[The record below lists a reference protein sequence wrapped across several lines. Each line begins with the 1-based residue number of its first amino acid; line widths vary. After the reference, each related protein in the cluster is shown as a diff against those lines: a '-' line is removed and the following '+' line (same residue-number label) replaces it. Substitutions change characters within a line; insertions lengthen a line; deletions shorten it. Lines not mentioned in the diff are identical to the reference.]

1 MLAQPLPVTT
11 KVTALE
17 LSETMFGDGIK
28 VISATYKG
36 DPLSAGI
43 YTDGTTF
50 AAGVVPSDKGIILS
64 TGQVTQFTNVK
75 GDTNQ
80 SQSTS
85 SDVKGIDGDKAINTI
100 AGAKTFDAVFLEA
113 SFIPE
118 GDTLTMQLVFS
129 SEEYPE
135 WVKSGFNDVV
145 AIWVNGT
152 LLQLSV
158 GDGTISIDNINEKTN
173 PNLYRDNGD
182 GSLNTEMDGLTFVL
196 TLKAP
201 VKPGSE
207 NTIKIDIADAGDA
220 IYDSALMIVA
230 DSVQTALIAQD
241 DMVTVTTRGEGVV
254 DLLQNDTVKGREGV
268 VISHLADQA
277 VKVGSVVTL
286 GTGEKLLL
294 NADGTVTVYATQAT
308 SPVIF
313 SYTITDSTGT
323 SDTAFVSVLPSPV
336 DGTEGDDQMA
346 VGYRDKEGNII
357 DGIDGLSEVILGYG
371 GNDKITSG
379 FGDDDIYGGTGN
391 DFIRAGDG
399 DDLLEGGAGND
410 VLDGQAGADRM
421 VGGAG
426 NDVYYISVATDVVIE
441 GAGAGYDKVI
451 SDISMTLGAN
461 FEELWLREGTSATL
475 ANGNELANKIIG
487 NAQQN
492 TMSGFGGID
501 QLFGE
506 AGADSVSGGAGADL
520 LFGGSGNDL
529 LFGDDGNDKLYG
541 GTGSDSLFGG
551 AGNDSLTAG
560 SDGSWLEGGVGRDLL
575 VGGAG
580 QDVFIFAAGSGR
592 DMVVDF
598 EVGVD
603 RLVLDGI
610 DPKSVKTVFRGDT
623 LLVSWGTTDYVKVD
637 MMGLVS
643 GDLDLFAW

>member
-1 MLAQPLPVTT
+1 MFAEPLPVAT

-17 LSETMFGDGIK
+17 LAETMFGDGIK
-28 VISATYKG
+28 VVSATYKG

-43 YTDGTTF
+43 YTQGTKF
-50 AAGVVPSDKGIILS
+50 AAGVVPSDSGVILS
-64 TGQVTQFTNVK
+64 SGQVTEFTNGK
-75 GDTNQ
+75 GDANQ

-85 SDVKGIDGDKAINTI
+85 SDVKGIDGDKAMNTI

-173 PNLYRDNGD
+173 PNLYRDNVD

-201 VKPGSE
+201 VKPGAE
-207 NTIKIDIADAGDA
+207 NTIKIGIADAGDA

-241 DMVTVTTRGEGVV
+241 DLVAVTTRGETVV
-254 DLLQNDTVKGREGV
+254 SLLYNDTVKGRDGV

-294 NADGTVTVYATQAT
+294 NADGTVTVFATET
-308 SPVIF
+308 SAKVIF
-313 SYTITDSTGT
+313 SYTITDKTGT
-323 SDTAFVSVLPSPV
+323 SDTAFVTVTPSPV
-336 DGTEGDDQMA
+336 DGTEGSDQMG
-346 VGYRDKEGNII
+346 VGYRDAEGNII
-357 DGIDGLSEVILGYG
+357 DGADGLSEVIYAHG
-371 GNDKITSG
+371 GNDKVTAG
-379 FGDDDIYGGTGN
+379 FGNDDIYGGDGN
-391 DFIRAGDG
+391 DFVRAGDG
-399 DDLLEGGAGND
+399 DDLLDGGAGND
-410 VLDGQAGADRM
+410 VLDGQLGADTM
-421 VGGAG
+421 AGGAG
-426 NDVYYISVATDVVIE
+426 NDVFYINDAGDAVIE
-441 GAGAGYDKVI
+441 GSNGGYDKVI

-461 FEELWLREGTSATL
+461 FEELWLREGTKASSAM
-475 ANGNELANKIIG
+475 GNTLANKIIG
-487 NAQQN
+487 NSQDNQVW
-492 TMSGFGGID
+492 GFAGND

-506 AGADSVSGGAGADL
+506 DGADVVSGGLGADN
-520 LFGGSGNDL
+520 LFGGAGDDFLS
-529 LFGDDGNDKLYG
+529 GDDGNDKVYG
-541 GTGSDSLFGG
+541 GTGSDTLVGG
-551 AGNDSLTAG
+551 LGSDSLTAG
-560 SDGSWLEGGVGRDLL
+560 SDGSKLEGGAGRDLL

-580 QDVFIFAAGSGR
+580 QDVFIFATGSGR
-592 DMVVDF
+592 DTVIDF
-598 EVGVD
+598 EVGLD
-603 RLVLDGI
+603 KLVLDGI
-610 DPKSVKTVFRGDT
+610 DMKSVQTVLRGDT
-623 LLVSWGTTDYVKVD
+623 LLVSWGTTDHIKVD
-637 MMGLVS
+637 LIGLVS
-643 GDLDLFAW
+643 GDLDLFV

>member
-1 MLAQPLPVTT
+1 MIAEPLPVAT

-17 LSETMFGDGIK
+17 LAETMFGDGIK
-28 VISATYKG
+28 VVSATYKG

-43 YTDGTTF
+43 YTQGTKF
-50 AAGVVPSDKGIILS
+50 AAGVVPSDSGVILS
-64 TGQVTQFTNVK
+64 SGQVTEFTNGK
-75 GDTNQ
+75 GDANQ

-85 SDVKGIDGDKAINTI
+85 SDVKGIDGDKAMNTI

-201 VKPGSE
+201 VKPGAE
-207 NTIKIDIADAGDA
+207 NTIKIGIADAGDA

-241 DMVTVTTRGEGVV
+241 DLVAVTTRGETVV
-254 DLLQNDTVKGREGV
+254 SLLDNDTVKGRDGV

-294 NADGTVTVYATQAT
+294 NADGTVTVFATET
-308 SPVIF
+308 SAKVIF
-313 SYTITDSTGT
+313 SYTITDKTGT
-323 SDTAFVSVLPSPV
+323 SDTAFVTVTPSPV
-336 DGTEGDDQMA
+336 DGTEGSDQMG
-346 VGYRDKEGNII
+346 VGYRDAEGNII
-357 DGIDGLSEVILGYG
+357 DGADGLSEVIYAHG
-371 GNDKITSG
+371 GNDKVTAG
-379 FGDDDIYGGTGN
+379 FGNDDIYGGDGN
-391 DFIRAGDG
+391 DFVRAGDG
-399 DDLLEGGAGND
+399 DDLLDGGAGND
-410 VLDGQAGADRM
+410 VLDGQLGADTM
-421 VGGAG
+421 AGGAG
-426 NDVYYISVATDVVIE
+426 NDVFYINDAGDAVIE
-441 GAGAGYDKVI
+441 GSNGGYDKVI

-461 FEELWLREGTSATL
+461 FEELWLREGTKASSAM
-475 ANGNELANKIIG
+475 GNTLANKIIG
-487 NAQQN
+487 NSQDNQVW
-492 TMSGFGGID
+492 GFAGND

-506 AGADSVSGGAGADL
+506 DGADVVSGGLGADN
-520 LFGGSGNDL
+520 LFGGAGDDFLS
-529 LFGDDGNDKLYG
+529 GDDGNDKVYG
-541 GTGSDSLFGG
+541 GTGSDTLVGG
-551 AGNDSLTAG
+551 LGSDSLTAG
-560 SDGSWLEGGVGRDLL
+560 SDGSKLEGGAGRDLL

-580 QDVFIFAAGSGR
+580 QDVFIFATGSGR
-592 DMVVDF
+592 DTVIDF
-598 EVGVD
+598 EVGLD
-603 RLVLDGI
+603 KLVLDGI
-610 DPKSVKTVFRGDT
+610 DMKSVQTVLRGDT
-623 LLVSWGTTDYVKVD
+623 LLVSWGTTDHIKVD
-637 MMGLVS
+637 LIGLVS
-643 GDLDLFAW
+643 GDLDLFV

>member
-1 MLAQPLPVTT
+1 MIAEPLPVAT

-17 LSETMFGDGIK
+17 LAETMFGDGIK
-28 VISATYKG
+28 VVSATYKG

-43 YTDGTTF
+43 YTHGTKF
-50 AAGVVPSDKGIILS
+50 AAGVVPSDSGVILS
-64 TGQVTQFTNVK
+64 TGQVTEFTNGT
-75 GDTNQ
+75 GDANQ

-85 SDVKGIDGDKAINTI
+85 SDVNGIDGDKAMNTI

-201 VKPGSE
+201 VKPGAE
-207 NTIKIDIADAGDA
+207 NTIKIGIADAGDA

-241 DMVTVTTRGEGVV
+241 DLVAVTTRGEAVV
-254 DLLQNDTVKGREGV
+254 FLLDNDTVKGRDGV

-294 NADGTVTVYATQAT
+294 NADGTVTVFATET
-308 SPVIF
+308 SAKVIF
-313 SYTITDSTGT
+313 SYTITDKTGT
-323 SDTAFVSVLPSPV
+323 SDTAFVTVTPSPV
-336 DGTEGDDQMA
+336 DGTEGSDQMG
-346 VGYRDKEGNII
+346 VGYRDAEGNII
-357 DGIDGLSEVILGYG
+357 DGADGLSEVIYAHG
-371 GNDKITSG
+371 GNDKVTAG
-379 FGDDDIYGGTGN
+379 FGNDDIYGGDGN
-391 DFIRAGDG
+391 DFVRAGDG
-399 DDLLEGGAGND
+399 DDLLDGGAGND
-410 VLDGQAGADRM
+410 VLDGQIGADTM

-426 NDVYYISVATDVVIE
+426 NDVFYINDAGDAVIE
-441 GAGAGYDKVI
+441 GSNGGYDKVI
-451 SDISMTLGAN
+451 SDISLTLGAN
-461 FEELWLREGTSATL
+461 FEELWLREGTKASSAM
-475 ANGNELANKIIG
+475 GNTLANKIIG
-487 NAQQN
+487 NSQDNQVW
-492 TMSGFGGID
+492 GFAGND

-506 AGADSVSGGAGADL
+506 DGADVVSGGQGADN
-520 LFGGSGNDL
+520 LFGGAGDDFLSGE
-529 LFGDDGNDKLYG
+529 DGNDKVYG
-541 GTGSDSLFGG
+541 GTGSDTLVGG
-551 AGNDSLTAG
+551 LGSDSLTAG
-560 SDGSWLEGGVGRDLL
+560 SDGSKLEGGAGRDLL

-580 QDVFIFAAGSGR
+580 QDLFIFASGSGR
-592 DMVVDF
+592 DTVVDF
-598 EVGVD
+598 EFGLD
-603 RLVLDGI
+603 KLVLDGI
-610 DPKSVKTVFRGDT
+610 DMKSVQTVLRGDT
-623 LLVSWGTTDYVKVD
+623 LLVSWGTTDHIKVNLI
-637 MMGLVS
+637 GLVS
-643 GDLDLFAW
+643 GDLDLFV